1 LAQGGVQSAE
11 GPALLTEVA
20 VDLPDLL
27 EDLRVS
33 PEVLS
38 SRGVRFLEAG
48 DAGEEAGGGVA
59 RSTQGRFVQGELGSG
74 VGELGGDVG
83 GDRRDE
89 PPPLGA

>member
-48 DAGEEAGGGVA
+48 DASEEAGGGVA